1 MKIGAVFQHKK
12 FWAATSIDHLLTPK
26 ETLYSTENNLYK
38 NGLEF
43 KITAGTDYLHRP
55 ESGNVFSP
63 QVTFYHHDGMT
74 EMWLGTHAR
83 FKQFSIG
90 ASFSQLQDYLATI
103 GYQTHSFKMF
113 YQYDMTRSY
122 LMNEKIASHE
132 IGMRFA
138 LNGNNR
144 NSKSILDNE
153 R

>member
-1 MKIGAVFQHKK
+1 
-12 FWAATSIDHLLTPK
+12 
-26 ETLYSTENNLYK
+26 
-38 NGLEF
+38 
-43 KITAGTDYLHRP
+43 
-55 ESGNVFSP
+55 
-63 QVTFYHHDGMT
+63 MT